1 MRVKF
6 KSNKLIKFKTFE
18 EVLKDNQINYK
29 KISKNDNLRNNIISK
44 NNKSKYYKIILVN
57 FINRFNKR

>member
-29 KISKNDNLRNNIISK
+29 KISKNDNLRNNVISK